1 MTIEQKLKEL
11 NIVIPAAVAPV
22 ANYVSYVIS
31 GNQVIISGQ
40 IPVENGA
47 IPDEYKGQLGNGFS
61 TEDATNVAR
70 VCGLNILAQLKDA
83 VGGDLEK
90 VKNCVKL
97 GIFVNSSASF
107 TEQPVIANGASDL
120 MVDVFGEKGKHARS
134 AVGVSQLPFG
144 VAVEIDAIFEI

>member
-11 NIVIPAAVAPV
+11 NIEIPAAVAPV
-22 ANYVSYVIS
+22 ANYVPYVIS
-31 GNQVIISGQ
+31 GNQIIISGQ

-61 TEDATNVAR
+61 TEDATKVAR
-70 VCGLNILAQLKDA
+70 VCGLNILAQLKEA

-90 VKNCVKL
+90 VKRCVKL

-107 TEQPVIANGASDL
+107 TEQPVIANGASNL